1 MSTRLLPIFPLHVV
15 VFPRTRLPLHIF
27 EERYKKMVGEALANN
42 TEFGIILARD
52 EGIVN
57 AGCTVVVEKVLKTYP
72 DGKLDIVTGGRRRFE
87 VMMLNEEQEY
97 LRGEVQFFDDD
108 DSGDEEAPL
117 EAQHTALMLYKTLL
131 ESGIMHPPMPEP
143 NIEDPQLSFQLA
155 QGLPDL
161 DFLNGLLRSRSEVD
175 RLKELTEF
183 LTSYVPRQQH
193 IARVRQVAPRNGFG
207 GKHTAV

>member
-42 TEFGIILARD
+42 TEFGMILARD

-143 NIEDPQLSFQLA
+143 E
-155 QGLPDL
+155 
-161 DFLNGLLRSRSEVD
+161 
-175 RLKELTEF
+175 
-183 LTSYVPRQQH
+183 PRGPP
-193 IARVRQVAPRNGFG
+193 A
-207 GKHTAV
+207 